1 MDCLA
6 ERNREGVKRLFY
18 LKKWMKCVT
27 KNMITEIGY
36 MGQLLSLDRNEN
48 LHLLNFIF
56 LLDIKLQNLI
66 QLAFIYMSLKFRR
79 ELGI

>member
-1 MDCLA
+1 
-6 ERNREGVKRLFY
+6 
-18 LKKWMKCVT
+18 
-27 KNMITEIGY
+27 MITEIGY

-79 ELGI
+79 ELGIWAVHLEFIILDMVFRAIGGGISLKK